1 MFRKTSILLCMFVF
15 GVLTLNTN
23 AQVKVGLDNWF
34 NRETNAKTGKPYHY
48 LWNDSAWSGYSR
60 WGKIFADKGAKI
72 STLNRPNVAALSK
85 IDVYIIVDP
94 DTTSENPKPNYI
106 MPEDAKAIEQW
117 VKKGGVLMILANDG
131 PNCEFAHLNQFT
143 SRFGIIFNHQTM
155 HPVIDKK
162 WDMGAFT
169 SFSDHPIFKGIKKV
183 YLKEIASLKL
193 KAPAKAILTEKGEA
207 YMAESKVGKGTVIAV
222 GDPWIYNEYIDHDRL
237 PADFENRKAAEN
249 LSDYLL
255 FCAKK
260 K

>member
-1 MFRKTSILLCMFVF
+1 MFKKTTIFLSMFVF
-15 GVLTLNTN
+15 GILTLNTN

-60 WGKIFADKGAKI
+60 WGKIFTDKGAKL
-72 STLNRPNVAALSK
+72 STLNRPNAAVLSK
-85 IDVYIIVDP
+85 INVYIIVDP

-106 MPEDAKAIEQW
+106 TPEDSKAIEQW

-131 PNCEFAHLNQFT
+131 PNCEFTHLNQFAA
-143 SRFGIIFNHQTM
+143 RFGITFIPKTM
-155 HPVIDKK
+155 HPVLDKK

-169 SFSDHPIFKGIKKV
+169 SFSDHPIFKGLSKI
-183 YLKEIASLKL
+183 YLKEIAALSL
-193 KAPAKAILTEKGEA
+193 KAPAKAILTENGLA
-207 YMAESKVGKGTVIAV
+207 YMAESKVGKGTVLAV
-222 GDPWIYNEYIDHDRL
+222 GDPWIYNEYMDHDRL

-249 LSDYLL
+249 LTDYLL
-255 FCAKK
+255 KCAKK